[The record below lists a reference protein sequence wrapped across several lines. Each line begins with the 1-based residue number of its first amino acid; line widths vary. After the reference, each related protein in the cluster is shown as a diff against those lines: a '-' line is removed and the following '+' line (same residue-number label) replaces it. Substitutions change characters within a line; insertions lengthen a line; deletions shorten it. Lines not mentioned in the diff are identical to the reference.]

1 MLLLRWVQRPRRW
14 HELQWTESTTFAQ
27 ALYLWYTAMYQAAAV
42 VLPGAGQVI
51 RLLVFRSSWVGQP
64 GMWHWYNRVI
74 GGTTTSPCTMDT
86 HTYVVSELS
95 ANFGKTAAW
104 QRSPSHPAWEE
115 LRSGPSAN
123 AGSLSYHRSM
133 CVSLCEGGRPTSLI
147 RDWELDKFE
156 ASIKTNTSHTPTLNS
171 NSLVKE
177 KKNGLKHPPQSFQ
190 NKYLQ
195 STQTSVCTV

>member
-1 MLLLRWVQRPRRW
+1 
-14 HELQWTESTTFAQ
+14 
-27 ALYLWYTAMYQAAAV
+27 MYQATAV
-42 VLPGAGQVI
+42 ALPGAGQVI

-95 ANFGKTAAW
+95 ANFGKTVAW
-104 QRSPSHPAWEE
+104 QHSPSHPAWEE

-156 ASIKTNTSHTPTLNS
+156 ASIKNKHIPHTNLKLKLPWSKKKKMDWNIHLKVSKINIYNLHRLLYVLYS
-171 NSLVKE
+171 NSELNWMPFK
-177 KKNGLKHPPQSFQ
+177 FQ
-190 NKYLQ
+190 LISCFRMK
-195 STQTSVCTV
+195 

>member
-1 MLLLRWVQRPRRW
+1 
-14 HELQWTESTTFAQ
+14 
-27 ALYLWYTAMYQAAAV
+27 MYQATAV
-42 VLPGAGQVI
+42 ALPGAGQVI

-156 ASIKTNTSHTPTLNS
+156 ASIKTNTSHTPTLNTNSPGQRKKKMDWNIHLKVSKINIYNLHRLLYVLYS
-171 NSLVKE
+171 NSELNWMPFK
-177 KKNGLKHPPQSFQ
+177 FQ
-190 NKYLQ
+190 
-195 STQTSVCTV
+195 